1 MVIDNID
8 PLTVLD
14 FTASNI
20 HLSNLHLVKKS
31 KIYVPTYN
39 SNNNNPKYVP
49 SYLNPTT
56 QKKKSNYFYS
66 NDNKKTYPSYSYNS
80 GSNHGNNGEMSS
92 GSDDVSG
99 GQNGN
104 QNGGGQNGNQNN
116 QNGNQNNNQNP
127 NQNSNQSGGSGQ
139 NSNQNG
145 QNNNQNGQNGNQN
158 GQNGNPN
165 GNQNGNQNGQ
175 NGNPNGN
182 PNGNQ
187 NGNQNGQNG
196 NPNGNP
202 NGNQNGNQNG
212 QNGNQNGQN
221 GNQNGQNGNQNG
233 QNGNQNGQNG
243 NQNGQNG
250 NQNGNQN
257 GQNGN
262 QNGNQNGQN
271 GNQNGNQNDNQNGDS
286 NNQNDNQNGD
296 SNNQNDNQNGGQNGN
311 NPGSGTI
318 VTNSISLSVNTVSS
332 TVTPTSSPP
341 DPSLAVTSKVPA
353 SVTPINT
360 ESSGAASSANATN
373 SNILPVILAVGA
385 FLIALLAFLIVFCF
399 LKKRKRETG
408 LERGIPENSLHNQP
422 VQSNVMTETSATS
435 SPPEVPP
442 VTFYAGDVF
451 EKRATVHSVESV
463 KSKNSYLGEMS
474 TFNFNAGDDRYNLL
488 SKSIS
493 VLPTKDVTED
503 LMSNLNLKTVENE
516 TVSVSHHNSNLSS
529 GEVADKSDIGVN
541 EASIPETVPPTS
553 LTEAV
558 FVIPENE
565 VPKPVIEDTETEK
578 NISIPTIVP
587 VAITTELNSNNNIEK
602 KKATET
608 AENVS
613 RPSENVKSIHEVY
626 NDRGNSFDLD
636 SFAPPAPTSHVVI
649 SDYFARRP
657 DELSLRQ
664 GDLIGIEK
672 TYEDNWGRGQNISQG
687 RKRGFFPLVSVNGI
701 KSGPSQMTFKNNF
714 LGWNEKKKDEDTS
727 FRPSLEIPERDH
739 SLFGR
744 RPPSM

>member
-182 PNGNQ
+182 
-187 NGNQNGQNG
+187 
-196 NPNGNP
+196 
-202 NGNQNGNQNG
+202 
-212 QNGNQNGQN
+212 
-221 GNQNGQNGNQNG
+221 

-353 SVTPINT
+353 SITPINT

-488 SKSIS
+488 SQSIS

-587 VAITTELNSNNNIEK
+587 VAITTELNSNKNIEK

-613 RPSENVKSIHEVY
+613 RPSEN
-626 NDRGNSFDLD
+626 
-636 SFAPPAPTSHVVI
+636 
-649 SDYFARRP
+649 
-657 DELSLRQ
+657 
-664 GDLIGIEK
+664 
-672 TYEDNWGRGQNISQG
+672 
-687 RKRGFFPLVSVNGI
+687 
-701 KSGPSQMTFKNNF
+701 FK
-714 LGWNEKKKDEDTS
+714 
-727 FRPSLEIPERDH
+727 
-739 SLFGR
+739 
-744 RPPSM
+744 